1 MSTPVQVQTLGPS
14 DPNAGLR
21 AKVYSALTVVTPL
34 LSALATFGILDSKQ
48 ANALTALATSAVGV
62 LSAFGFGLAAKN
74 TNKQVNNGTF
84 DPAPPPPPLPPALTA
99 VDAVKAVGDQFTDF
113 AKTVAAGVQHVQDTA
128 VGLVPGLAAILST
141 SNAVEPG
148 SLVDQFLKGGTK
160 SPDTP

>member
-1 MSTPVQVQTLGPS
+1 MTGPVQTLGPA

-48 ANALTALATSAVGV
+48 ANALTALATAGVGV

-74 TNKQVNNGTF
+74 TNKQINNGTF
-84 DPAPPPPPLPPALTA
+84 TEAPVFTPPPAITA

-113 AKTVAAGVQHVQDTA
+113 ARTVAAGVQHVQDTA
-128 VGLVPGLAAILST
+128 VGLVPGLSALLSAG
-141 SNAVEPG
+141 NAVEPG
-148 SLVDQFLKGGTK
+148 SLVDNFLKGGSNTSAK
-160 SPDTP
+160 P